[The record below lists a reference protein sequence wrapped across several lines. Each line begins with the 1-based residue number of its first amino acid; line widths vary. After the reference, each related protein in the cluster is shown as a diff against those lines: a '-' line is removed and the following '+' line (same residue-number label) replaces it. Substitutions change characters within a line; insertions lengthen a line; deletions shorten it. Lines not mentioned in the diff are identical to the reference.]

1 MSLKQIIVDFL
12 MFLAGL
18 ILDKKETAQ
27 HKEQINNNVKIVV
40 SEKPYRYMTDD
51 VKKFITC
58 DLSQNDALRIYTDI
72 TIYET
77 AKISPYRLIAPE
89 SKKYFV
95 ITDGQITESGVL
107 E

>member
-1 MSLKQIIVDFL
+1 MSIKKAIVDLLLFI
-12 MFLAGL
+12 AGL
-18 ILDKKETAQ
+18 ILDKKEIAQ

-40 SEKPYRYMTDD
+40 SEKPYRYMSDE
-51 VKKFITC
+51 VKKFIVC

-89 SKKYFV
+89 AKRYFI
-95 ITDGQITESGVL
+95 ITDGQVTESGVL
-107 E
+107 